1 LTPTNNTVQR
11 KAILRVFSTPE
22 AKYLRYFP
30 LQPALCLIG
39 VAYQD
44 KFPPNNFFLA
54 DRMTA
59 QYASEVLQH
68 LIHAEPWIEGTE
80 VMQNGWSSF
89 AMFQTNT
96 GQIDIS
102 GADWLVLEIR
112 QGEVCLT
119 VANCMLG

>member
-1 LTPTNNTVQR
+1 MV
-11 KAILRVFSTPE
+11 
-22 AKYLRYFP
+22 FP
-30 LQPALCLIG
+30 LAACIVCLIG

-44 KFPPNNFFLA
+44 NFPPNNFFLA

-80 VMQNGWSSF
+80 VMHNGWSSF

-112 QGEVCLT
+112 QSEVCLT
-119 VANCMLG
+119 VADCMLG